1 MNILKKTKQKTLL
14 LSISVLLVS
23 WIVGYFFLNY
33 QFTNYINKELEK
45 INKSTQKLFKVKLT
59 RESIA
64 LSLKLDEI
72 INSEGLAKAVAQK
85 DYQKLDAIV
94 APYYERL
101 KIANKDIKVLTFRS
115 ADGMTIYRAH
125 KREFR
130 GDELNKKRTLI
141 VDTNNMQ
148 RAYSGFEVGKLEMT
162 YRTTQVIF
170 YKNKYV
176 GNVELGVSPKYF
188 IKDLDLVF
196 DIEVGMAIK
205 KTISELILENDKV
218 SIDKD
223 YTLIR
228 GSQNL
233 KNYFIDKESTP
244 NLNVNMD
251 IALQNHLHQTLGYLV
266 VGFDVSDMLK
276 HNKEFMYKLLYIGIF
291 VVILLVIILYKS
303 FNMMLE
309 YFKKQVFRDHLTGLK
324 NRQALNTK
332 LYSGEAYVLILSNI
346 KEFSLIN
353 EIYGIDVGNEVLI
366 QVATEHEKFANANG
380 FSSYRISADEYVLLR
395 EEKNIQVDIYTD
407 ILDRLHEKMNALSI
421 YVPLIEETLRIEI
434 YSGVS
439 FDHQLSLE
447 QAQMAIKK
455 AKEKS
460 LPYLAYSQNVDS
472 KKSSQHIL
480 GMKKIIRH
488 ALDNKNVIP
497 FFQPITDRDG
507 EVVKYEALVRIINFE
522 NGKKNII
529 FPDDF
534 LSVAIKSGLY
544 IDVAHEV
551 LSQALN
557 VFATRS
563 EKISINLLPN
573 DFFNY
578 SLMDKLVELIAT
590 FNTPGKIVLEIT
602 EQEGIEDF
610 DRLYR
615 AIREFRRQGVLIAI
629 DDFGS
634 GYANYAHIL
643 KIKPDYLKID
653 GSLIKNI
660 LENRESQILVKSI
673 IRFAQDLKTKTIAEF
688 VENKEIYELLK
699 EYGVDEFQ
707 GYYFGRPQDFINNSK
722 EIEIT

>member
-1 MNILKKTKQKTLL
+1 MNTPQKTKQKTLL
-14 LSISVLLVS
+14 LSTSVLLVS
-23 WIVGYFFLNY
+23 WIVGYLFLNY
-33 QFTNYINKELEK
+33 QFTNSINKELEK
-45 INKSTQKLFKVKLT
+45 ISQSIQKLFKAKLT
-59 RESIA
+59 AQSMA

-72 INSEGLAKAVAQK
+72 VSSDGLAKAVAQR
-85 DYQKLDAIV
+85 DYQKLDAIIT
-94 APYYERL
+94 PYYKRL
-101 KIANKDIKVLTFRS
+101 KRVNKEINILTFRS
-115 ADGMTIYRAH
+115 ANGTTIYRAH

-130 GDELNKKRTLI
+130 GDKLNKKRTLI

-148 RAYSGFEVGKLEMT
+148 RSFNGFEVDNLDMS
-162 YRTTQVIF
+162 YRITQAVF
-170 YKNKYV
+170 YKNRYV
-176 GNVELGVSPKYF
+176 GSVELGISPKYF
-188 IKDLDLVF
+188 VQDLNLIF
-196 DIEVGMAIK
+196 DIEIGLAIK
-205 KTISELILENDKV
+205 KPISELIVENDKV

-223 YTLIR
+223 YTLVR

-233 KNYFIDKESTP
+233 KNYFRDRESTP
-244 NLNVNMD
+244 NFKVNMD
-251 IALQNHLHQTLGYLV
+251 IPLQNHLNQTLGYLV
-266 VGFDVSDMLK
+266 VGLDISGIVSQNRD
-276 HNKEFMYKLLYIGIF
+276 FMYKLLFIGVF
-291 VVILLVIILYKS
+291 VAILLVIVLHKS

-309 YFKKQVFRDHLTGLK
+309 HFKKQVFTDHLTGLK

-346 KEFSLIN
+346 KEFRLLN

-366 QVATEHEKFANANG
+366 QVANEHERFAKANG

-395 EEKNIQVDIYTD
+395 EEKNIQVDVYSD
-407 ILDRLHEKMNALSI
+407 ILDRLHQKINALSI
-421 YVPLIEETLRIEI
+421 YVPLIEETLRVEI

-439 FDHQLSLE
+439 FDHELSLE

-455 AKEKS
+455 AKEKA

-507 EVVKYEALVRIINFE
+507 VIVKYEALVRIINYE
-522 NGKKNII
+522 HGRKNII

-534 LSVAIKSGLY
+534 LPVAIKSGLY
-544 IDVAHEV
+544 IDVAREV
-551 LSQALN
+551 LSQALD
-557 VFATRS
+557 VFARRS

-590 FNTPGKIVLEIT
+590 FDTPQKIVLEIT
-602 EQEGIEDF
+602 EQEGVEDF
-610 DRLYR
+610 DRLHR
-615 AIREFRRQGVLIAI
+615 AIKEFRRQGVLIAI

-643 KIKPDYLKID
+643 KIRPDYLKID

-660 LENRESQILVKSI
+660 LEDHESQILVRSI
-673 IRFAQDLKTKTIAEF
+673 IRFAKDLKTKTIAEF

-707 GYYFGRPQDFINNSK
+707 GYYFGRPKDLINSYK
-722 EIEIT
+722 EIEII

>member
-1 MNILKKTKQKTLL
+1 MNTPQKTKQKTLL

-23 WIVGYFFLNY
+23 WIVGYAFLNY
-33 QFTNYINKELEK
+33 QFTNSINEELEK
-45 INKSTQKLFKVKLT
+45 ITNSTQKLFKAKLT
-59 RESIA
+59 ENSLA

-72 INSEGLAKAVAQK
+72 ISSEGLAKAVANE
-85 DYQKLDAIV
+85 DYQELDAIV
-94 APYYERL
+94 SPYYERL
-101 KIANKDIKVLTFRS
+101 KIANKDIEILTFRS

-148 RAYSGFEVGKLEMT
+148 RSFSGFEVGKFEMT
-162 YRTTQVIF
+162 YRTTQAIF
-170 YKNKYV
+170 YKKQYV
-176 GNVELGVSPKYF
+176 GNVELGVSPRYF
-188 IKDLDLVF
+188 IKDLGIIF

-205 KTISELILENDKV
+205 KSISDLIIEDDKV
-218 SIDKD
+218 FIDEN
-223 YTLIR
+223 YNLIR
-228 GSQNL
+228 GSQTL
-233 KNYFIDKESTP
+233 KNYFTDKESMP
-244 NLNVNMD
+244 NFKVNMN
-251 IALQNHLHQTLGYLV
+251 IPLQNHLSQTLGYLI
-266 VGFDVSDMLK
+266 VGLDSSEIVNQNRD
-276 HNKEFMYKLLYIGIF
+276 FMYKLLFMGIL
-291 VVILLVIILYKS
+291 VAILLVIVLHKS
-303 FNMMLE
+303 FNMMLD
-309 YFKKQVFRDHLTGLK
+309 YFKKKVFIDHLTGLK
-324 NRQALNTK
+324 NRQALNIK

-346 KEFSLIN
+346 KEFSLLN

-366 QVATEHEKFANANG
+366 QVAREHEKFAKANG
-380 FSSYRISADEYVLLR
+380 FNSYRISADEYVLLR
-395 EEKNIQVDIYTD
+395 EEKNIQVDIYTE
-407 ILDRLHEKMNALSI
+407 ILDKLHHKINNLSI
-421 YVPLIEETLRIEI
+421 YVPIIEETLRVEI

-439 FDHQLSLE
+439 FDHELSLE

-455 AKEKS
+455 AKEKA

-507 EVVKYEALVRIINFE
+507 VIIKYEALVRIINFE

-534 LSVAIKSGLY
+534 LAVAIKSGLY

-551 LSQALN
+551 LSQALE
-557 VFATRS
+557 VFATRP

-578 SLMDKLVELIAT
+578 SLMDKLVELITT
-590 FNTPGKIVLEIT
+590 FNSPQKIVLEIT

-610 DRLYR
+610 DRLHR
-615 AIREFRRQGVLIAI
+615 AIKEFRRQGVLIAI

-643 KIKPDYLKID
+643 KIRPDYLKID

-660 LENRESQILVKSI
+660 LEDQESQILVKSI
-673 IRFAQDLKTKTIAEF
+673 IRFAKDLKTKTVAEF
-688 VENKEIYELLK
+688 VESKEIYELLK

-707 GYYFGRPQDFINNSK
+707 GYYFGRPKDFINNYK
-722 EIEIT
+722 EIEII